1 MGFNLESYFKQGHYA
16 EAAAYVM
23 VFYVLIGTRRLWARP
38 QTLPLLF
45 IGSIAALVFLTTPVG
60 GDSVWSNLARFVTHD
75 IVPSPLR
82 GADLATADT
91 WIRLGDWLS
100 VIVRRSIVPGVVD
113 TMVLSQLALVVM
125 AILALLSFP
134 ATCERFAGRFG
145 HVLGRIV
152 LVVVRS
158 TPEYML
164 AYVLLQLLG
173 PSMLPAIIALAFHNG
188 GIVAYLMGRC
198 ADTLSYR
205 RDAPAG
211 LNLYAYE
218 TVPRLYGQFLA
229 FVLYRWEIIVR
240 ESAIFG
246 ILGVHTLG
254 YYVDAAISELRL
266 DVAAVLILAT
276 ATLSMTIDMFSSRLR
291 RWLRVDTLPTR
302 LSLAPELVVPPAL
315 ATR

>member
-1 MGFNLESYFKQGHYA
+1 
-16 EAAAYVM
+16 
-23 VFYVLIGTRRLWARP
+23 
-38 QTLPLLF
+38 
-45 IGSIAALVFLTTPVG
+45 
-60 GDSVWSNLARFVTHD
+60 
-75 IVPSPLR
+75 
-82 GADLATADT
+82 
-91 WIRLGDWLS
+91 
-100 VIVRRSIVPGVVD
+100 
-113 TMVLSQLALVVM
+113 
-125 AILALLSFP
+125 
-134 ATCERFAGRFG
+134 
-145 HVLGRIV
+145 
-152 LVVVRS
+152 
-158 TPEYML
+158 
-164 AYVLLQLLG
+164 
-173 PSMLPAIIALAFHNG
+173 MLPAIIALAFHNG

-266 DVAAVLILAT
+266 DVAVVLILAT

-302 LSLAPELVVPPAL
+302 CPLLPNS
-315 ATR
+315 